1 MNTSKEISK
10 YDKGENGIN
19 LTNKIIEILKK
30 IFALTDDSNEYEIN
44 EDLKYCFKVLIYDDK
59 VFNILYP
66 LLKVFFLREYNISLT
81 LNIKDHRD
89 KIPDIMAIYIVS
101 NTEENLNIIYNDM
114 SNQIFENFSINFII
128 YDTSDLNES
137 NRIQNFFQKISIL
150 DNNNSIYNIS
160 IYPIDIA
167 IYHSKVYSLN
177 IKRPYYYLNAPNI
190 PDEKYNEYLSNLS
203 NGLFSC
209 LYLLKKIPII
219 KYRTGFFAEDITK
232 KLQNHFKYLF
242 EKFPEEK
249 ELFKLKKNERTLLIL
264 LDRDTD
270 LPIMLHHA
278 AGLGSMIMD
287 SFGINRGDENK
298 EKKKFEIDL
307 INDYIW
313 EENINELFYEVGE
326 KTLKQLKDFYNDMNY
341 LDKVNKQKSYEE
353 LEEESK
359 KLSQSIDTLRDKKIK
374 SEVLQQQSDFNV
386 KLSEYASK
394 RNLGQI
400 YENESQIL
408 KKRNNITNTIKDKFY
423 ENFKNL
429 KNENN
434 ENDFYRTAL
443 IYYLCNNK
451 ITENESNEL
460 LNLLPNKNAFNYLKK
475 RKNEAQSNKNKKS
488 YLDPKWISA
497 FMNLLSIEQPSISA
511 DLINNLISNKQVEK
525 FETYN
530 LYNKCVERETIDYNY
545 TDVIVF
551 FIGGGCFGEFEYI
564 DEVMKK
570 NGINIIYGCDYLYKP
585 DEFINDLEDLG
596 K

>member
-1 MNTSKEISK
+1 
-10 YDKGENGIN
+10 
-19 LTNKIIEILKK
+19 
-30 IFALTDDSNEYEIN
+30 
-44 EDLKYCFKVLIYDDK
+44 
-59 VFNILYP
+59 
-66 LLKVFFLREYNISLT
+66 
-81 LNIKDHRD
+81 
-89 KIPDIMAIYIVS
+89 
-101 NTEENLNIIYNDM
+101 
-114 SNQIFENFSINFII
+114 
-128 YDTSDLNES
+128 
-137 NRIQNFFQKISIL
+137 
-150 DNNNSIYNIS
+150 
-160 IYPIDIA
+160 
-167 IYHSKVYSLN
+167 
-177 IKRPYYYLNAPNI
+177 
-190 PDEKYNEYLSNLS
+190 
-203 NGLFSC
+203 
-209 LYLLKKIPII
+209 
-219 KYRTGFFAEDITK
+219 
-232 KLQNHFKYLF
+232 
-242 EKFPEEK
+242 
-249 ELFKLKKNERTLLIL
+249 
-264 LDRDTD
+264 
-270 LPIMLHHA
+270 MLHHA